1 MSSIA
6 DALQLWSAR
15 RAFNRQRSGF
25 YRDLGASLAA
35 GAPLNSLI
43 GEYARQNVPD
53 IGPMMVLWGEGMR
66 AHPGSLARA
75 TNGLVNEDDTVI
87 ISAAEMNPAGAGTL
101 YQMYA
106 ANLAQRRA
114 MLRAVLKPLLM
125 PAISLVVLIGV
136 LFFFKKVIYAEMIKG
151 VPLKYW
157 PDYGLFAYG
166 FLQFAT
172 GFGGACILG
181 GVLGLAAWVS
191 WSLSNYTGPGRDWLD
206 RRVPP
211 YTTVARM
218 NLISTITAISSMIQ
232 AGISDTVALNAVATN
247 GSAWLSYQMDK
258 IKAHTGR
265 GKTVLTSLRDL
276 PLPRMLSARI
286 VVLAGEE
293 RLADALP
300 ELVMRSCADESHNMV
315 ERMES
320 TASLVNA
327 ISVVVLLI
335 VIGIVMLGNLGF
347 SEASQSMNTALENRR

>member
-43 GEYARQNVPD
+43 TEYARQNVPD
-53 IGPMMVLWGEGMR
+53 IGPMMVLWGDGMR

-75 TNGLVNEDDTVI
+75 TSGLVKEDDTVI
-87 ISAAEMNPAGAGTL
+87 ISAAEMNPAGAGAL

-106 ANLAQRRA
+106 SNLAQRKA
-114 MLRAVLKPLLM
+114 MVRAVLMPLMM
-125 PAISLVVLIGV
+125 PAISFVVLIGV
-136 LFFFKKVIYAEMIKG
+136 LFFFKNVIYAEMIKG
-151 VPLKYW
+151 VPLEYW
-157 PDYGLFAYG
+157 PDYGRFAYN

-172 GFGGACILG
+172 GVGGAC
-181 GVLGLAAWVS
+181 VLGAIAALTAWVS
-191 WSLSNYTGPGRDWLD
+191 WSLTNYTGPGREWMD
-206 RRVPP
+206 RNLPP

-218 NLISTITAISSMIQ
+218 NLISTVTAIASMIQ
-232 AGISDTVALNAVATN
+232 AGISDTVALNNVAAN
-247 GSAWLSYQMDK
+247 GSSWLSYQMDK
-258 IKAHTGR
+258 VKAHTSR

-276 PLPRMLSARI
+276 PLPKMLSARI

-300 ELVMRSCADESHNMV
+300 ELVMRSCADEANSMV
-315 ERMES
+315 ERMQS
-320 TASLVNA
+320 TAKLVNA
-327 ISVVVLLI
+327 VSVIVLLI
-335 VIGIVMLGNLGF
+335 FIGIVMLGNLGF